1 MRCLIPR
8 GCCSIYDNGFVVCRR
23 RKNQS
28 WKTGGFILKDD
39 FAKSIRGI
47 VLERN
52 LRRKYKKIG
61 NMIVLSEGSAIL
73 KD

>member
-1 MRCLIPR
+1 
-8 GCCSIYDNGFVVCRR
+8 VCRR